1 MSGQGIGGVFA
12 ASINIAL
19 LALGG
24 DDVSSAFY
32 CFLLAIL
39 FLAGSLVSTVMMV
52 RTDFY
57 CHYIKDPASSKTEE
71 GAPLLGPTTPHQTS
85 PQPISLLAVL
95 KAIRVEA

>member
-1 MSGQGIGGVFA
+1 MGWQGIGGVFA

-39 FLAGSLVSTVMMV
+39 FLAGILS
-52 RTDFY
+52 FF
-57 CHYIKDPASSKTEE
+57 P
-71 GAPLLGPTTPHQTS
+71 
-85 PQPISLLAVL
+85 
-95 KAIRVEA
+95 

>member
-1 MSGQGIGGVFA
+1 MGWQGIGGVFA

-39 FLAGSLVSTVMMV
+39 FLAGIL
-52 RTDFY
+52 F
-57 CHYIKDPASSKTEE
+57 
-71 GAPLLGPTTPHQTS
+71 LFLF
-85 PQPISLLAVL
+85 LFLAGCL
-95 KAIRVEA
+95 SFFP